1 MAFWREINESFS
13 EGGTL
18 IKLIYINIGVFLAVR
33 VLSIF
38 IDSSLLLSFV
48 AMPIP
53 LIELIHR
60 PWTVLT
66 YMFVHY
72 DFIHV
77 FFNLLCLYWFGR
89 IFTAIIGQRTLLLT
103 YLVGGLMGCVACL
116 AAQFFMPISG
126 SVMIGA
132 SAAVM
137 AILLAVAVYAPNY
150 KIQVIFIGIVPL
162 KYYAAFFVVIDII
175 SVPGL
180 VNTGGHLAHL
190 GGALAGILLSLWW
203 KWRGLP
209 HARLSRHNR
218 NRQKMHVVYNN
229 QMTEDMKFN
238 ARRQEHNRE
247 IDRILDKM
255 KQSGY
260 DGLSKA
266 EKQTLFDE
274 SKNNSQ

>member
-1 MAFWREINESFS
+1 MAFWREINESLN
-13 EGGTL
+13 EGGIL
-18 IKLIYINIGVFLAVR
+18 IKLIYINIGIFLAVR

-38 IDSSLLLSFV
+38 IDSGLVLSFV
-48 AMPIP
+48 AMPIGVP
-53 LIELIHR
+53 EVFYR
-60 PWTVLT
+60 PWTILT

-72 DFIHV
+72 DFIHI

-89 IFTAIIGQRTLLLT
+89 IFTTIIGRRPLLT
-103 YLVGGLMGCVACL
+103 TYIIGGLMGCVACL
-116 AAQFFMPISG
+116 AAQFFIPISG

-137 AILLAVAVYAPNY
+137 AILLAVAVYAPNF
-150 KIQVIFIGIVPL
+150 KIQVIFIGVVPL
-162 KYYAAFFVVIDII
+162 KYYAAFFVIIDII

-190 GGALAGILLSLWW
+190 GGAIAGIFLSLWW

-209 HARLSRHNR
+209 HEKHSPYGR
-218 NRQKMHVVYNN
+218 NRHKMRVVYHN
-229 QMTEDMKFN
+229 QMTDDMEFN
-238 ARRQEHNRE
+238 ARKQQHNHE

-274 SKNNSQ
+274 SKK